1 MKIPSSRGS
10 AVGFNMTPMIDI
22 VFQLIIFFLV
32 SSHLAQSQM
41 QYVFDLPEAKTG
53 QEQLETTKATK
64 IVINLLPPEEGG
76 TEYTILLAGEPVD
89 IPTLKKK
96 LTYERSK
103 KQQMEIHIRASQK
116 TPYKIVE
123 PILTACAQSGVWD
136 VRFAV
141 YEK

>member
-1 MKIPSSRGS
+1 
-10 AVGFNMTPMIDI
+10 MTPMIDI

-53 QEQLETTKATK
+53 QEQIESTQITK
-64 IVINLLPPEEGG
+64 IVINILPPENGE
-76 TEYTILLAGEPVD
+76 TDYNILLAGEPVD

-96 LTYERSK
+96 LTYERSRH
-103 KQQMEIHIRASQK
+103 QIEIHIRTSQK
-116 TPYKIVE
+116 TPYKVVE

>member
-1 MKIPSSRGS
+1 MKIPSARGS

-53 QEQLETTKATK
+53 QEQLETTQTAK
-64 IVINLLPPEEGG
+64 IVINILPPEDENA
-76 TEYTILLAGEPVD
+76 EYTILLAGENVD
-89 IPTLKKK
+89 ISTLKKK
-96 LTYERSK
+96 LRYESS
-103 KQQMEIHIRASQK
+103 KQQVEIHIRTSQK
-116 TPYKIVE
+116 TPYRVVE
-123 PILTACAQSGVWD
+123 PVLTACAQSGVWD

>member
-1 MKIPSSRGS
+1 MKIPTRAGS

-41 QYVFDLPEAKTG
+41 QYVFDLPEAQNG
-53 QEQLETTKATK
+53 QERLETTQTTK
-64 IVINLLPPEEGG
+64 IVINILPPTDEQS
-76 TEYTILLAGEPVD
+76 EYTIILAGEKVD
-89 IPTLKKK
+89 LPTLKKK
-96 LTYERSK
+96 LTYERNSAR
-103 KQQMEIHIRASQK
+103 QIEIHLRASQK

-141 YEK
+141 YNK

>member
-1 MKIPSSRGS
+1 MKIPSARGS

-53 QEQLETTKATK
+53 QEQLETTQTAK
-64 IVINLLPPEEGG
+64 IVINILPPEGEN
-76 TEYTILLAGEPVD
+76 TEYTILLAGENVD
-89 IPTLKKK
+89 ISTLKKK
-96 LTYERSK
+96 LRYESG
-103 KQQMEIHIRASQK
+103 KQQVEIHIRTSQK
-116 TPYKIVE
+116 TPYRVVE
-123 PILTACAQSGVWD
+123 PVLTACAQSGVWD

>member
-53 QEQLETTKATK
+53 QEQLETTKTTK
-64 IVINLLPPEEGG
+64 IVINLLPPEDGG
-76 TEYTILLAGEPVD
+76 TDYTILLAGEPVD

-96 LTYERSK
+96 LTYERSR
-103 KQQMEIHIRASQK
+103 QQIEIHIRASQK
-116 TPYKIVE
+116 TPYRVVE

>member
-1 MKIPSSRGS
+1 
-10 AVGFNMTPMIDI
+10 MTPMIDI

-53 QEQLETTKATK
+53 QEQLETTQTAK
-64 IVINLLPPEEGG
+64 IVINILPPEGEN
-76 TEYTILLAGEPVD
+76 TEYIVLLAGENVD
-89 IPTLKKK
+89 ISTLKKK
-96 LTYERSK
+96 LCYERSK
-103 KQQMEIHIRASQK
+103 QQIEIHIRTSQK
-116 TPYKIVE
+116 TPYRAVE
-123 PILTACAQSGVWD
+123 PVLTACAQSGVWD

>member
-1 MKIPSSRGS
+1 MRIPSARGS

-53 QEQLETTKATK
+53 QEQIDTTQITK
-64 IVINLLPPEEGG
+64 IIINILPPEGEN
-76 TEYTILLAGEPVD
+76 TEYTILLAGENVD
-89 IPTLKKK
+89 ISTLKKK
-96 LTYERSK
+96 LRYETS
-103 KQQMEIHIRASQK
+103 KQQVEIHIRTSQK
-116 TPYKIVE
+116 TPYRVVE
-123 PILTACAQSGVWD
+123 PVLTACAQSGVWD

>member
-1 MKIPSSRGS
+1 MKIPSARGS

-53 QEQLETTKATK
+53 QEQLETTKTAK
-64 IVINLLPPEEGG
+64 IVINILPPEDENS
-76 TEYTILLAGEPVD
+76 EYTILLSGESVD
-89 IPTLKKK
+89 ISTLKKK
-96 LTYERSK
+96 LRYESG
-103 KQQMEIHIRASQK
+103 KQQVEIHIRTSQK
-116 TPYKIVE
+116 TPYRVVE
-123 PILTACAQSGVWD
+123 PVLTACAQSGVWD

>member
-1 MKIPSSRGS
+1 MKIPSARGS

-53 QEQLETTKATK
+53 QEQLETTQTAK
-64 IVINLLPPEEGG
+64 IVINILPPEDEN
-76 TEYTILLAGEPVD
+76 TEYTILLAGENVD
-89 IPTLKKK
+89 ISTLKKK
-96 LTYERSK
+96 LRYETG
-103 KQQMEIHIRASQK
+103 KQQVEIHIRTSQK
-116 TPYKIVE
+116 TPYRVVE
-123 PILTACAQSGVWD
+123 PVLTACAQSGVWD

>member
-1 MKIPSSRGS
+1 MRIPSARGS

-53 QEQLETTKATK
+53 QEQLETTQTTK
-64 IVINLLPPEEGG
+64 IIINILPPTDGE

-96 LTYERSK
+96 LTYERSR
-103 KQQMEIHIRASQK
+103 QQIEIHIRASQK
-116 TPYKIVE
+116 TPYRVVE

-141 YEK
+141 YERN

>member
-1 MKIPSSRGS
+1 MKIPSARGS

-53 QEQLETTKATK
+53 QEQLETTKTTK
-64 IVINLLPPEEGG
+64 IVINFLPPEDGE

-96 LTYERSK
+96 LTYERSR
-103 KQQMEIHIRASQK
+103 QQIEIHIRASQK
-116 TPYKIVE
+116 TPYKVVE

>member
-53 QEQLETTKATK
+53 QEQLETTQTAK
-64 IVINLLPPEEGG
+64 IVINILPPEDNN
-76 TEYTILLAGEPVD
+76 TEYTILLAGENVD
-89 IPTLKKK
+89 ISTLKKK
-96 LTYERSK
+96 LRYESG
-103 KQQMEIHIRASQK
+103 KQQVEIHIRTSQK
-116 TPYKIVE
+116 TPYRVVE
-123 PILTACAQSGVWD
+123 PVLTACAQSGVWD

>member
-53 QEQLETTKATK
+53 QEQLESTKTTK
-64 IVINLLPPEEGG
+64 IVINILPPEDGG
-76 TEYTILLAGEPVD
+76 TEYSILLAGEPVD

-96 LTYERSK
+96 LTYERCR
-103 KQQMEIHIRASQK
+103 QQIEIHIRTSQK
-116 TPYKIVE
+116 TPYKVVE

>member
-1 MKIPSSRGS
+1 MKIPSARGS

-53 QEQLETTKATK
+53 QEQLETTQTAK
-64 IVINLLPPEEGG
+64 IVINILPPEGEN
-76 TEYTILLAGEPVD
+76 TEYTILLAGENVD
-89 IPTLKKK
+89 ISTLKKK
-96 LTYERSK
+96 LRYESG
-103 KQQMEIHIRASQK
+103 KQQVEIHIRTSK
-116 TPYKIVE
+116 KPPYRVVE
-123 PILTACAQSGVWD
+123 PVLTACAQSGVWD

>member
-1 MKIPSSRGS
+1 MKIPSARGS

-53 QEQLETTKATK
+53 QEQIETTTK
-64 IVINLLPPEEGG
+64 TQIVINLLPPEDGG
-76 TEYTILLAGEPVD
+76 TEYTILLAGEQVD

-96 LTYERSK
+96 LTYESK
-103 KQQMEIHIRASQK
+103 TSRQLEIHIRASQK
-116 TPYKIVE
+116 TPYKVVE
-123 PILTACAQSGVWD
+123 PVLIACAQSGVWD

>member
-53 QEQLETTKATK
+53 QEQLETTKTTK
-64 IVINLLPPEEGG
+64 IVINLLPPDDGE
-76 TEYTILLAGEPVD
+76 TEYTILLAGEEVD

-96 LTYERSK
+96 LSYERSK
-103 KQQMEIHIRASQK
+103 KQQLEIHIRASQK
-116 TPYKIVE
+116 TPYKVVE

>member
-1 MKIPSSRGS
+1 MKIPSARGS

-53 QEQLETTKATK
+53 QEQLETTQTAK
-64 IVINLLPPEEGG
+64 IVINILPPEDNN
-76 TEYTILLAGEPVD
+76 TEYTILLAGENVD
-89 IPTLKKK
+89 ISTLKKK
-96 LTYERSK
+96 LRYESG
-103 KQQMEIHIRASQK
+103 KQQVEIHIRTSQK
-116 TPYKIVE
+116 TPYRVVE
-123 PILTACAQSGVWD
+123 PVLTACAQSGVWD

>member
-53 QEQLETTKATK
+53 QEQIETTQTTK
-64 IVINLLPPEEGG
+64 IIINILPPEIGK
-76 TEYTILLAGEPVD
+76 TDHTIILAGEPVD

-96 LTYERSK
+96 LSYECSK
-103 KQQMEIHIRASQK
+103 NQQIEIHIRTSQK
-116 TPYKIVE
+116 TPYKVVE
-123 PILTACAQSGVWD
+123 PILTACAQSGVWN
-136 VRFAV
+136 VQFAV

>member
-53 QEQLETTKATK
+53 QEQLETTQTAK
-64 IVINLLPPEEGG
+64 IVINILPPEDNN
-76 TEYTILLAGEPVD
+76 TEYTILLAGENVD
-89 IPTLKKK
+89 ISTLKKK
-96 LTYERSK
+96 LRYESG
-103 KQQMEIHIRASQK
+103 KQQVEIHIRTSQK
-116 TPYKIVE
+116 TPYRVVE
-123 PILTACAQSGVWD
+123 HVLTACAQSGVWD

>member
-1 MKIPSSRGS
+1 MKIPSARGS

-53 QEQLETTKATK
+53 QEQLETTQTAK
-64 IVINLLPPEEGG
+64 IVINILPPEGEN
-76 TEYTILLAGEPVD
+76 TEYTILLAGENVD
-89 IPTLKKK
+89 ISTLKKK
-96 LTYERSK
+96 LRYETS
-103 KQQMEIHIRASQK
+103 KQQVEIHIRTSQK
-116 TPYKIVE
+116 TPYRVVE
-123 PILTACAQSGVWD
+123 PVLTACAQSGVWD

>member
-1 MKIPSSRGS
+1 MKIPSARGS

-53 QEQLETTKATK
+53 QEQLETTQTAK
-64 IVINLLPPEEGG
+64 IVINILPPEDENA
-76 TEYTILLAGEPVD
+76 EYTILLAGENVD
-89 IPTLKKK
+89 ISTLKKK
-96 LTYERSK
+96 LRYESG
-103 KQQMEIHIRASQK
+103 KQQVEIHIRTSQK
-116 TPYKIVE
+116 TPYRVVE
-123 PILTACAQSGVWD
+123 PVLTACAQSGVWD

>member
-1 MKIPSSRGS
+1 MQ
-10 AVGFNMTPMIDI
+10 PMIDI

>member
-1 MKIPSSRGS
+1 MKIPSARGS

-41 QYVFDLPEAKTG
+41 QYTFDLPEAKTG
-53 QEQLETTKATK
+53 QEQLETTKTTK
-64 IVINLLPPEEGG
+64 IVINLLPPENGG
-76 TEYTILLAGEPVD
+76 TDYTILLAGEPVD

-96 LTYERSK
+96 LTYERSR
-103 KQQMEIHIRASQK
+103 QQIEIHIRASQK
-116 TPYKIVE
+116 TPYKVVE

>member
-1 MKIPSSRGS
+1 MKRPSSCGS

-41 QYVFDLPEAKTG
+41 QYVFDLPEAQTG
-53 QEQLETTKATK
+53 QEQLETTQTTK
-64 IVINLLPPEEGG
+64 IVINLLPPENGK

-103 KQQMEIHIRASQK
+103 QLIEIHIRTSQK
-116 TPYKIVE
+116 TPYKVVE